1 MIKKWSIALLVAAG
15 AAGLTG
21 CEGMRVDEGAG
32 TATNNGNIAVSPNG
46 AALKANLSGTVVD
59 DFGGALSGVSVYAY
73 GRTTTT
79 DAGGNWILTNVPV
92 TGVNINSTAQNLEQ
106 TTDLTT
112 QGSIYVT
119 YNREGYAEYKSK
131 ISNPAVI
138 THYGTAGGN
147 PNSIIVDGLVASE
160 AVQLPQ
166 LVNTVSGVLIDRGSY
181 YSDPIGTYDMAS
193 NITVRLVPAVDVVNN
208 AYGSAA
214 QTGAGTTE
222 CYEGCGFYSVTEMV
236 STTDANGI
244 FTFAKVPKIPGGYIL
259 RVDNAGYRPIDRPN
273 DGTGYSYDYDQGPLA
288 TALNA
293 GDAQWTVTTQSTLDP
308 AQNYWWGIDFDVK
321 TTGTTTFLEELY
333 VGDYLVATQNI
344 VEGITVGA
352 KYGYPDEN
360 SGETGNDDGHNAS
373 ITFQNENQQEIDS
386 NLVDLGTI
394 PLKFIFSG
402 DMVGYSASELPER
415 SIVIF
420 DSTGAQLAW
429 DTTKTSING
438 RTLTLQLTS
447 KPTAGTSIYVRL
459 HKDVFTDMAGKRL
472 HQTVDPNKADYSIV
486 GGAGGDQ
493 ADIAEIVND
502 GTLAGDSANIDQVRK
517 PFYAEYEVVYSDP
530 IIVPKP
536 VESFAQGSINLAIPA
551 TASLTGV
558 AAAGTS
564 LRALQASDWRV
575 EELLD
580 AVLVRALPAVNTTH
594 VDTFSNAGNTATFL
608 GNRATV
614 QFAAVNDAIYRLR
627 VRDADGIT
635 LTTMTSGTNGLG
647 ADEEDSDATVVNVG
661 TGSSTNQ
668 IASTFIDFQASI
680 GSQTASTTASVTLD
694 NVAAGYLVSIV
705 RLNDFGDEVASSAV
719 TITLADNF
727 EPHVAIQN
735 STDNGQDTQ
744 MTQGTAGLVEH
755 ATSARN
761 NAIDSGDTS
770 EMLFTCG
777 IGRSDDNGEAEVG
790 DAAYYFPKL
799 NLSGSLYD
807 KSNLRAHTETTG
819 ALSTAMDQGQTNFAG
834 SAEDGTLSTA
844 SLAVSAFNTPL
855 LATTAATDSAE
866 GKTTSGRS
874 DAYYTAADY
883 DAWGK
888 LTTTAAGP
896 TCEYYVAEISTNTG
910 IFQNSWL
917 PSTSVGVGTT
927 TGGAG
932 SVADDDNSQTTVP
945 TTGTLSGYT
954 LTGNTF
960 TYNLNTTPA
969 STQTGNIIVGPV
981 GCGAASSTIYD
992 FDRTVVL
999 NMTEAVNAPA
1009 DFAAFA
1015 AQTGVCGQNNI
1026 PAGEL
1031 SATTGLTAISNRT
1044 DGWNNDHLLLTFDDW
1059 RTIDDSKHFTSNT
1072 QTQVANQL
1080 SEGSSLT
1087 DLLQIVSLTDA
1098 NGVAATAGNARG
1110 VHIVDATPPM
1120 ATSLTLNDNGSITIK
1135 FDQGILLSDTGS
1147 TEFSLTGFDEVAET
1161 AVTYNFNITSATA
1174 GTVTRST
1181 AYTGP
1186 FGNIIGAADGV
1197 AGNTGAIA
1205 RITLSLVSAATQAA
1219 YAAGVGDQDDSPI
1232 AVAIAAAANADTN
1245 VPASVSNSQITV
1257 SINDTVVDGINVD
1270 LGSFFNPLQHTS
1282 AASLAATAGTT
1293 PSFAMA
1299 YDALQDANFN
1309 SWAEVERADA
1319 YDGADGAA
1327 LGAASGPRLV
1337 GADAQGPK
1345 IQTSATSKPLNAGY
1359 DAVTAANDDVDRM
1372 FLYADTA
1379 NGIAVSSIHAT
1390 EVTDTD
1396 SIYTADT
1403 AAPYAVGV
1411 NLDVSLAHVWGYAT
1425 TGITA
1430 NVPTADSTLAVVKL
1444 NISDVDIDSAIAYIY
1459 QPTNGERVDGGTAF
1473 ANTETITG
1481 VGPINGAGQATS
1493 YSGTRTDVGVI
1504 GLRDND
1510 ANNNSLDTLVIE
1522 LPAPGGNTVS
1532 SGDVLVIQN
1541 LLVDGIYYSIHIPA
1555 PAAVQDTTVATAT
1568 TESALPASGA
1578 TVYKLVQLVNSDA
1591 VGELR
1596 TGNEFG
1602 NTTGNYRDTGSLNFN
1617 EELSGVSA
1625 TWTIGTD
1632 DFANGVNAGGATDTT
1647 TDEVVTFTVTASV
1660 DSTQAEEVDYTLD
1673 AVASGSVTETATKV
1687 VGNNASL
1694 NVTATDVA
1702 GNNSTL
1708 VLTFKKGHGIT
1719 TFNSGGGNNADGEDV
1734 ILNTISGSAID

>member
-1 MIKKWSIALLVAAG
+1 
-15 AAGLTG
+15 
-21 CEGMRVDEGAG
+21 
-32 TATNNGNIAVSPNG
+32 
-46 AALKANLSGTVVD
+46 LSGTVVD
-59 DFGGALSGVSVYAY
+59 DFGVALSGVSVYAY

-92 TGVNINSTAQNLEQ
+92 TGVNINSTPQNLEQ
-106 TTDLTT
+106 TTDVTT
-112 QGSIYVT
+112 RGSIYIT

-181 YSDPIGTYDMAS
+181 YSDPVGTYDMAS

-244 FTFAKVPKIPGGYIL
+244 FTFTKVPKIPGGYIL

-333 VGDYLVATQNI
+333 VGDYLVATNNI

-402 DMVGYSASELPER
+402 DMVGYAAGELPER

-420 DSTGAQLAW
+420 DSTGTQLAW
-429 DTTKTSING
+429 DTTKTSISG
-438 RTLTLQLTS
+438 RTLTLQLAS
-447 KPTAGTSIYVRL
+447 KPTVGTSIYVRL

-472 HQTVDPNKADYSIV
+472 HQTVDPNQADYSIV
-486 GGAGGDQ
+486 GGANGDE
-493 ADIAEIVND
+493 ADIAEIVDD
-502 GTLAGDSANIDQVRK
+502 GAQGNAGDSANIDQIRK

-530 IIVPKP
+530 IIVPDP

-558 AAAGTS
+558 AATGTS

-580 AVLVRALPAVNTTH
+580 AVLVRALGEAPAD
-594 VDTFSNAGNTATFL
+594 VDTASNAGNTVTFL

-661 TGSSTNQ
+661 TSSSTNQ

-680 GSQTASTTASVTLD
+680 GSLTASTTASVTLD

-719 TITLADNF
+719 TITLVDNF

-744 MTQGTAGLVEH
+744 MNQGAAGPVEHPTSGTAGV
-755 ATSARN
+755 
-761 NAIDSGDTS
+761 IDSGDTS

-777 IGRSDDNGEAEVG
+777 IERSDDNGEAEVG

-799 NLSGSLYD
+799 NLSASLYD
-807 KSNLRAHTETTG
+807 KSNLRAHTEVTG

-834 SAEDGTLSTA
+834 TAEDGTLSTA
-844 SLAVSAFNTPL
+844 SLAVSSFNTPL

-866 GKTTSGRS
+866 GTTTSGRS
-874 DAYYTAADY
+874 DEYYTAADY
-883 DAWGK
+883 DAWG
-888 LTTTAAGP
+888 LVSTTSAAPACTYYMAEVSNVTGLFTGNWFPSNAAGTP
-896 TCEYYVAEISTNTG
+896 TGAAST
-910 IFQNSWL
+910 
-917 PSTSVGVGTT
+917 
-927 TGGAG
+927 
-932 SVADDDNSQTTVP
+932 ADDDSNMTTIPPALDNYTVIGTYSQSLVGGGTAPGDILKENNAV
-945 TTGTLSGYT
+945 TGCD
-954 LTGNTF
+954 
-960 TYNLNTTPA
+960 A
-969 STQTGNIIVGPV
+969 GP
-981 GCGAASSTIYD
+981 SSAYD

-999 NMTEAVNAPA
+999 NMTEAVTAPA

-1031 SATTGLTAISNRT
+1031 SAATGLTAISNRT
-1044 DGWNNDHLLLTFDDW
+1044 EGWNNDHLLLTFDDW
-1059 RTIDDSKHFTSNT
+1059 RTIDDSNHFTSTAQN
-1072 QTQVANQL
+1072 QVANQL

-1110 VHIVDATPPM
+1110 VHIVDATPPI

-1135 FDQGILLSDTGS
+1135 FDQEILLSNTGS
-1147 TEFSLTGFDEVAET
+1147 TEFSLTGFDEVADT

-1186 FGNIIGAADGV
+1186 FGNIIGAADGT
-1197 AGNTGAIA
+1197 ASNTAAIG
-1205 RITLSLVSAATQAA
+1205 RITLSTVSAATQAA

-1232 AVAIAAAANADTN
+1232 AVAIAAAANADIN

-1257 SINDTVVDGINVD
+1257 SINDTVVDDINID

-1319 YDGADGAA
+1319 YDGVDGAT
-1327 LGAASGPRLV
+1327 LGAARGPRLV

-1345 IQTSATSKPLNAGY
+1345 IQTSAMSKPLNVGY
-1359 DAVTAANDDVDRM
+1359 DAVTAGNDDVDRM

-1403 AAPYAVGV
+1403 TAPYAVGA

-1430 NVPTADSTLAVVKL
+1430 NVPAADSTLAVIKL
-1444 NISDVDIDSAIAYIY
+1444 NINDVDIDSAIAYIY
-1459 QPTNGERVDGGTAF
+1459 QPTNGERVDGGTTF

-1481 VGPINGAGQATS
+1481 VGPINAAGQATS

-1504 GLRDND
+1504 GLRNND

-1555 PAAVQDTTVATAT
+1555 PAAVEDTTAATAT
-1568 TESALPASGA
+1568 TESALPAPGA
-1578 TVYKLVQLVNSDA
+1578 TVYKLVQLVNTDA

-1602 NTTGNYRDTGSLNFN
+1602 NTTGNYRDTGTLNFN

-1647 TDEVVTFTVTASV
+1647 TDEVVTF
-1660 DSTQAEEVDYTLD
+1660 
-1673 AVASGSVTETATKV
+1673 
-1687 VGNNASL
+1687 
-1694 NVTATDVA
+1694 
-1702 GNNSTL
+1702 
-1708 VLTFKKGHGIT
+1708 
-1719 TFNSGGGNNADGEDV
+1719 
-1734 ILNTISGSAID
+1734 

>member
-1 MIKKWSIALLVAAG
+1 
-15 AAGLTG
+15 
-21 CEGMRVDEGAG
+21 
-32 TATNNGNIAVSPNG
+32 
-46 AALKANLSGTVVD
+46 
-59 DFGGALSGVSVYAY
+59 
-73 GRTTTT
+73 
-79 DAGGNWILTNVPV
+79 
-92 TGVNINSTAQNLEQ
+92 
-106 TTDLTT
+106 
-112 QGSIYVT
+112 
-119 YNREGYAEYKSK
+119 
-131 ISNPAVI
+131 
-138 THYGTAGGN
+138 
-147 PNSIIVDGLVASE
+147 
-160 AVQLPQ
+160 
-166 LVNTVSGVLIDRGSY
+166 
-181 YSDPIGTYDMAS
+181 
-193 NITVRLVPAVDVVNN
+193 
-208 AYGSAA
+208 
-214 QTGAGTTE
+214 
-222 CYEGCGFYSVTEMV
+222 
-236 STTDANGI
+236 
-244 FTFAKVPKIPGGYIL
+244 
-259 RVDNAGYRPIDRPN
+259 
-273 DGTGYSYDYDQGPLA
+273 
-288 TALNA
+288 
-293 GDAQWTVTTQSTLDP
+293 
-308 AQNYWWGIDFDVK
+308 
-321 TTGTTTFLEELY
+321 
-333 VGDYLVATQNI
+333 
-344 VEGITVGA
+344 
-352 KYGYPDEN
+352 
-360 SGETGNDDGHNAS
+360 
-373 ITFQNENQQEIDS
+373 
-386 NLVDLGTI
+386 
-394 PLKFIFSG
+394 
-402 DMVGYSASELPER
+402 
-415 SIVIF
+415 
-420 DSTGAQLAW
+420 
-429 DTTKTSING
+429 
-438 RTLTLQLTS
+438 
-447 KPTAGTSIYVRL
+447 
-459 HKDVFTDMAGKRL
+459 
-472 HQTVDPNKADYSIV
+472 
-486 GGAGGDQ
+486 
-493 ADIAEIVND
+493 
-502 GTLAGDSANIDQVRK
+502 
-517 PFYAEYEVVYSDP
+517 
-530 IIVPKP
+530 
-536 VESFAQGSINLAIPA
+536 LAIPA
-551 TASLTGV
+551 TSSLTGV

-594 VDTFSNAGNTATFL
+594 VDKFSNAGNTATFL

-744 MTQGTAGLVEH
+744 MTQGTAGLIEH

-834 SAEDGTLSTA
+834 TAEDGTLSTA

-888 LTTTAAGP
+888 LTTTADGP
-896 TCEYYVAEISTNTG
+896 TCVYYVAEVTNVDNGFTG
-910 IFQNSWL
+910 DWYS
-917 PSTSVGVGTT
+917 SDAAGTT
-927 TGGAG
+927 AVGAVPHIDNDSNQNTIPTDFPEGTGF
-932 SVADDDNSQTTVP
+932 TV
-945 TTGTLSGYT
+945 SS
-954 LTGNTF
+954 
-960 TYNLNTTPA
+960 TYNLTLLNGNVI
-969 STQTGNIIVGPV
+969 TGNIVVGPA
-981 GCGAASSTIYD
+981 GCGTLGNTVYD

-1110 VHIVDATPPM
+1110 VHIVDATPPI

-1197 AGNTGAIA
+1197 AGNTAAIA
-1205 RITLSLVSAATQAA
+1205 RITLSGVGAATQAA
-1219 YAAGVGDQDDSPI
+1219 YAAGVGDQDQSAI
-1232 AVAIAAAANADTN
+1232 AVAIVATANADTN
-1245 VPASVSNSQITV
+1245 VPASVSNSQIQV
-1257 SINDTVVDGINVD
+1257 SINDTVVDDINID

-1282 AASLAATAGTT
+1282 AASLAATATTT

-1299 YDALQDANFN
+1299 YDALQDANHN

-1319 YDGADGAA
+1319 YDGADGAV

-1345 IQTSATSKPLNAGY
+1345 IQTSAMSKPVNAGY
-1359 DAVTAANDDVDRM
+1359 DAVTAGNDDVDRM

-1403 AAPYAVGV
+1403 AAPYAVGA
-1411 NLDVSLAHVWGYAT
+1411 NLDVSLAHVWGYAS

-1430 NVPTADSTLAVVKL
+1430 NVPTANTTLAVIKL
-1444 NISDVDIDSAIAYIY
+1444 NINDVDVDSAIAYIY
-1459 QPTNGERVDGGTAF
+1459 QPINGERVDGGTTF
-1473 ANTETITG
+1473 ANAETITG
-1481 VGPINGAGQATS
+1481 TGGMNAAGIATS
-1493 YSGTRTDVGVI
+1493 FSSLGVGATGEV

-1510 ANNNSLDTLVIE
+1510 ANNNSLDTLVVE

-1555 PAAVQDTTVATAT
+1555 PVAVQDTTVATAT

-1578 TVYKLVQLVNSDA
+1578 AVYKLVQLVNSDA

-1602 NTTGNYRDTGSLNFN
+1602 NTTNNYRDTGTLNFN
-1617 EELSGVSA
+1617 EELKGVSA
-1625 TWTIGTD
+1625 TWAIGTD
-1632 DFANGVNAGGATDTT
+1632 DFANGVNGGAAANTN

-1660 DSTQAEEVDYTLD
+1660 DSAQPEEVDYTLD

-1702 GNNSTL
+1702 GNPSTL

>member
-1 MIKKWSIALLVAAG
+1 MKPNMIKKWSIALLVAAG
-15 AAGLTG
+15 ATGLTG
-21 CEGMRVDEGAG
+21 CEGMRVDDGAG

-46 AALKANLSGTVVD
+46 AALKANLSGTVVN
-59 DFGGALSGVSVYAY
+59 DFGVALSGVSVYAY

-79 DAGGNWILTNVPV
+79 DAGGNWILTDVPV
-92 TGVNINSTAQNLEQ
+92 TGVNINSTPQNLEQ
-106 TTDLTT
+106 TTDVTT

-181 YSDPIGTYDMAS
+181 YSDPVGNYDMAS
-193 NITVRLVPAVDVVNN
+193 NITVRLIPAVDVVNN

-236 STTDANGI
+236 STTDTSGI
-244 FTFAKVPKIPGGYIL
+244 FTFTKVPKIPGGYIL
-259 RVDNAGYRPIDRPN
+259 RVDNAGYRPVDRPN
-273 DGTGYSYDYDQGPLA
+273 DGTGYSYDYDQGPLS

-344 VEGITVGA
+344 VEGITIGA

-360 SGETGNDDGHNAS
+360 SGETGNDDGHNAN
-373 ITFQNENQQEIDS
+373 IVFQNENQQEVDS

-402 DMVGYSASELPER
+402 DMVNYAASELPAR

-420 DSTGAQLAW
+420 DSTGTQLAW
-429 DTTKTSING
+429 DTGKSSISG
-438 RTLTLQLTS
+438 RTLTLQLANT
-447 KPTAGTSIYVRL
+447 PTAGTSVYVRL
-459 HKDVFTDMAGKRL
+459 HKDVFTDMSGQRL
-472 HQTVDPNKADYSIV
+472 TQTVDPNQADYSDENAV
-486 GGAGGDQ
+486 PAGAE
-493 ADIAEIVND
+493 ADIAEIVNND
-502 GTLAGDSANIDQVRK
+502 AVANTK
-517 PFYAEYEVVYSDP
+517 PFYAEYEIVYSDP
-530 IIVPKP
+530 IIVPDP
-536 VESFAQGSINLAIPA
+536 VTGFVQGSLSLAIPV
-551 TASLTGV
+551 TASLTNV
-558 AAAGTS
+558 AATGTS
-564 LRALQASDWRV
+564 LSALQASDFRV

-580 AVLVRALPAVNTTH
+580 AILVRGASEAIAD
-594 VDTFSNAGNTATFL
+594 VDTAGNAGNTVTFL
-608 GNRATV
+608 GNQATV
-614 QFAAVNDAIYRLR
+614 QFGAINQAIYRLR
-627 VRDADGIT
+627 IRDIDGIS
-635 LTTMTSGTNGLG
+635 LTTMSDGTAGL
-647 ADEEDSDATVVNVG
+647 ADDEEDTVINVG
-661 TGSSTNQ
+661 TIGPANT
-668 IASTFIDFQASI
+668 IGSTFVDFQAAV
-680 GSQTASTTASVTLD
+680 GAGTASNTATITLNSV
-694 NVAAGYLVSIV
+694 VAGYTASIV
-705 RLNDFGDEVASSAV
+705 RLNDFGDEVATSAV
-719 TITLADNF
+719 TITLKDNF
-727 EPHVAIQN
+727 QPHVAIQN

-744 MTQGTAGLVEH
+744 MTQGTAALVEH
-755 ATSARN
+755 ATSGTN
-761 NAIDSGDTS
+761 NAVDSGDTS

-777 IGRSDDNGEAEVG
+777 IERSDDNGEAEVG

-799 NLSGSLYD
+799 NLSASLYD
-807 KSNLRAHTETTG
+807 KSNLRAHTEATG
-819 ALSTAMDQGQTNFAG
+819 LLSTAMDQGQAVFAG
-834 SAEDGTLSTA
+834 SAEDGALSTA

-855 LATTAATDSAE
+855 LATTAATDSTQ
-866 GKTTSGRS
+866 GTTTSGRS
-874 DAYYTAADY
+874 DEYYTAADY

-910 IFQNSWL
+910 IFQNNWL
-917 PSTSVGVGTT
+917 PSTLVGVGTT

-932 SVADDDNSQTTVP
+932 SVADDDNNQTTVP

-999 NMTEAVNAPA
+999 NMTEAVNAPS
-1009 DFAAFA
+1009 DFAAFG
-1015 AQTGVCGQNNI
+1015 AQTGVCSQNNI

-1031 SATTGLTAISNRT
+1031 SAATGLTAISNRT
-1044 DGWNNDHLLLTFDDW
+1044 ADWNNDHLLLTFDDW
-1059 RTIDDSKHFTSNT
+1059 RTIDDSNHFTSIAQN
-1072 QTQVANQL
+1072 QVANQL

-1098 NGVAATAGNARG
+1098 SGVAATAGNARG
-1110 VHIVDATPPM
+1110 VHIVDATPPI

-1135 FDQGILLSDTGS
+1135 FDQEILLSDTGS
-1147 TEFSLTGFDEVAET
+1147 TEFSLTGFDEIAET
-1161 AVTYNFNITSATA
+1161 AVTYNFNIASATL
-1174 GTVTRST
+1174 GSVTRST

-1197 AGNTGAIA
+1197 LNNHAAIA
-1205 RITLSLVSAATQAA
+1205 RITLSGVGAATQPA
-1219 YAAGVGDQDDSPI
+1219 YALGVGDQDDDAI
-1232 AVAIAAAANADTN
+1232 AVAIVAAVNADTN

-1257 SINDTVVDGINVD
+1257 SINDTMVDGINVD

-1282 AASLAATAGTT
+1282 AGSLAAAATTAD
-1293 PSFAMA
+1293 PSFRMN
-1299 YDALQDANFN
+1299 YDALQDANHN

-1319 YDGADGAA
+1319 YDGADGAT
-1327 LGAASGPRLV
+1327 LGAAIGPRLV

-1345 IQTSATSKPLNAGY
+1345 IQTSAMSKPLNAGY
-1359 DAVTAANDDVDRM
+1359 DAVTAGNDDVDRM

-1403 AAPYAVGV
+1403 AAPYAVGA

-1430 NVPTADSTLAVVKL
+1430 NVPTADSTLAVIKL
-1444 NISDVDIDSAIAYIY
+1444 NVNDVDTDSAMAYIY
-1459 QPTNGERVDGGTAF
+1459 QPTNGERVDGGTTF

-1481 VGPINGAGQATS
+1481 SGPINAAGQATTF
-1493 YSGTRTDVGVI
+1493 SGTRTNVGVI
-1504 GLRDND
+1504 GIRNND
-1510 ANNNSLDTLVIE
+1510 ANNNSLDTLVVE

-1532 SGDVLVIQN
+1532 SGDMLVIQN
-1541 LLVDGIYYSIHIPA
+1541 LLVDGTYYSIHIPA
-1555 PAAVQDTTVATAT
+1555 PAAVQDTTAATAT
-1568 TESALPASGA
+1568 TESALPAAGA
-1578 TVYKLVQLVNSDA
+1578 TVYKLVQLVNTDA

-1602 NTTGNYRDTGSLNFN
+1602 NTTNNYRDTGTLQFN
-1617 EELSGVSA
+1617 EELSAASA
-1625 TWTIGTD
+1625 SWTIGTD
-1632 DFANGVNAGGATDTT
+1632 DFANGVNGGAAANTT

-1660 DSTQAEEVDYTLD
+1660 DATQAEELDYTLD

-1702 GNNSTL
+1702 GNASTL
-1708 VLTFKKGHGIT
+1708 VLTLKKGHGVT